1 MPFSL
6 MPIYSTWISI
16 TYFAHVCLLTS
27 MAEKAISSYP
37 IIWYRYVW
45 QPVMMELNY
54 WNNERRDSVMSGEC
68 LDCSD
73 LSSLKDEMGTWGD
86 GLVDG
91 NGFWELWDLF
101 VSYVNC
107 QEISIVNLSLNIWQN
122 LSRFKKSKFV
132 IISVRYSI
140 NVLKSC
146 DTTDE
151 LPLYENFF
159 FLPFNFSLNLFER
172 YQCLFLAFTDVARN
186 FRSIF
191 FHSSRPRHSRSLCF
205 RCKSL
210 SFKLSQLAEIMD
222 SSLMGFKSGGSHH
235 FVNNP
240 NLYGF
245 LLAARTLFRC
255 RRRIE
260 KTWDG
265 ARRKKGKNF
274 LTQLKIHSAE

>member
-101 VSYVNC
+101 VSYVNY
-107 QEISIVNLSLNIWQN
+107 QEISIVNLSLT
-122 LSRFKKSKFV
+122 KFTKIQEKQV
-132 IISVRYSI
+132 CNDFSYSI

-151 LPLYENFF
+151 LPLYKNF
-159 FLPFNFSLNLFER
+159 FLPLQFQLKFIRTLPMFIFSIHWRRTKFSL
-172 YQCLFLAFTDVARN
+172 D
-186 FRSIF
+186 F

-255 RRRIE
+255 RRRIG